1 MWNCNVRVHKYRFPV
16 AQLHCP
22 RRLWHGNGRA
32 GYPKHRLASKVYYL
46 APWGKSPLTPNRE
59 ALVSLLRFVKMCAS
73 HGPEGGS
80 HYLEKNWHGDFNYS
94 FESVPSYIRKH
105 SPASQT
111 TIYLEPCL
119 LWVSAPAPCPQKK
132 LSFFTQTSVIIQG
145 SYLVVPSPW
154 VSGMSLGWWA

>member
-22 RRLWHGNGRA
+22 WRLWHGNGRA

-59 ALVSLLRFVKMCAS
+59 ALVSVLRFVKMCAS

-80 HYLEKNWHGDFNYS
+80 HYLEKINTETSIILLSKVYLPTLESTHQLLKRPCISNLASREFPHPPHVPRRNY
-94 FESVPSYIRKH
+94 PSSHK
-105 SPASQT
+105 PV
-111 TIYLEPCL
+111 
-119 LWVSAPAPCPQKK
+119 W
-132 LSFFTQTSVIIQG
+132 
-145 SYLVVPSPW
+145 SYKDLIW
-154 VSGMSLGWWA
+154 